1 MERKYIDLQVNG
13 FVGVDFSTLEL
24 DYDSFMKAADA
35 VFKSGTEI
43 FLPTLVTSDLP
54 LYERNIAIIRNAAEK
69 NGLMREI
76 PGVHLEG
83 PFISNQPGAVGCH
96 NPDFVRDCDSE
107 WLLDMLERTGNYVKM
122 ITIAAELNGAADFTR
137 CATDKGVVVSLG
149 HHLAKFEDVRKCAAA
164 GAKTL
169 THLANGCPNMMNRH
183 DNPVWAGLA
192 CDDLTAML
200 ITDGHHLPGEIIR
213 CMAKIKGADKIIVT
227 RGAEQLER
235 HFNACITGN
244 FSHEFFKILVGLS
257 QIRISKITAQIYN
270 FSFPAG
276 KLSSKRL
283 FFVSGKHVF
292 RYCSGIFKRREP
304 LLAL

>member
-227 RGAEQLER
+227 SDAAPVAGLPPGKYYMLNNHAVLEENGKF
-235 HFNACITGN
+235 HNPEKGCLCGSSASVADCVKFLETLEIFTEEELHKVSYLNAA
-244 FSHEFFKILVGLS
+244 KL
-257 QIRISKITAQIYN
+257 ISIA
-270 FSFPAG
+270 
-276 KLSSKRL
+276 
-283 FFVSGKHVF
+283 
-292 RYCSGIFKRREP
+292 
-304 LLAL
+304 